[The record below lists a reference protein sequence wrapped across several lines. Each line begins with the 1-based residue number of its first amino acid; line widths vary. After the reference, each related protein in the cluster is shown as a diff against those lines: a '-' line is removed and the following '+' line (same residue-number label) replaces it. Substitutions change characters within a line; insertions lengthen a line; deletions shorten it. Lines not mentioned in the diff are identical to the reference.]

1 MKSANTLWMW
11 NDDIPNNNIDEYMY
25 VNRQD
30 YSVWYKGQQIG
41 YMKSDK
47 SCIEPFYYKVYNN
60 LKSSKKK
67 IKREREKE
75 ATFAAVLFL
84 LLLCW
89 IQKVMLKSVK
99 DYCGVEVLSDC
110 RFGEIDWR
118 KRRMKDKI
126 KYWLSILWII
136 SETIVDILYFW

>member
-1 MKSANTLWMW
+1 MKSANTVLMW
-11 NDDIPNNNIDEYMY
+11 DDEISSDDKDENMY
-25 VNRQD
+25 VNRHD

-47 SCIEPFYYKVYNN
+47 SCIDPFYDKVYDN

-67 IKREREKE
+67 QKIKEVAPAAESTPPLTSSLLDDVE
-75 ATFAAVLFL
+75 AT
-84 LLLCW
+84 
-89 IQKVMLKSVK
+89 LKSVK

-110 RFGEIDWR
+110 RFGERVREIDRR

-126 KYWLSILWII
+126 KYWLSIL
-136 SETIVDILYFW
+136 

>member
-1 MKSANTLWMW
+1 MIR
-11 NDDIPNNNIDEYMY
+11 DISTVLLIICI
-25 VNRQD
+25 
-30 YSVWYKGQQIG
+30 VWYKGQQIG

-47 SCIEPFYYKVYNN
+47 SCIDPFYDKVYNN

-67 IKREREKE
+67 EKVKEVAPTAEFTPPTSSLLDEGNDVE
-75 ATFAAVLFL
+75 AT
-84 LLLCW
+84 
-89 IQKVMLKSVK
+89 LKSVK

-110 RFGEIDWR
+110 RFGEIDRR

-126 KYWLSILWII
+126 KHLLSILWII